1 MQTALADFIRN
12 TPRGERADRILRACV
27 HCGFCTAT
35 CPTYQLLGDE
45 LDGPRGRIYQ
55 IKQVLE
61 GKPPTPVMQTH
72 LDRCLT
78 CRACETTCPSG
89 VDYHQLIDIG
99 REVLEELQP
108 RPLGQRLQRKGM
120 VWLFSDARRFA
131 PVMALARMLRP
142 LLPSRAASKI
152 LPKAAA
158 IAAPDRPIR
167 RRMLLLEGCVQ
178 PVLAPQINQALAR
191 VLGRLGIALESPSA
205 ASCCGALPQ
214 HLSETEKAR
223 AMARRNIDAWW
234 PLLHE
239 RQVEALI
246 VSASGCAAQVRDY
259 PALLA
264 DDPAYRDKAGEL
276 AAATRDPVEVIARSQ
291 PGNLAIRPSAERI
304 AVHTPCT
311 QQHALKLE
319 GEVEKLLQRL
329 GYTLTSVA
337 EGHLCCG
344 SAGTYSLTQATLSRR
359 LRSRKLAALNIDRP
373 DRIVT
378 ANIGCLGQLHS
389 EDGPRVTHWINLLEE
404 NLPSR

>member
-1 MQTALADFIRN
+1 MQTALAEFIRN

-61 GKPPTPVMQTH
+61 GDSPTPVMQTH

-89 VDYHQLIDIG
+89 VNYHQLLDIG
-99 REVLEELQP
+99 REVLEERQP
-108 RPLGQRLQRKGM
+108 RPLRQRLQRKGM

-131 PVMALARMLRP
+131 PVLALGRMLRP
-142 LLPSRAASKI
+142 LLPAGAAAKI

-158 IAAPDRPIR
+158 VAAPDRPTG

-178 PVLAPQINQALAR
+178 PVLAPQINQALQR
-191 VLGRLGIALESPSA
+191 VAGRLGISLESRPA
-205 ASCCGALPQ
+205 ATCCGALPH

-223 AMARRNIDAWW
+223 QMARQNIDAWW
-234 PLLHE
+234 PLLHDGT
-239 RQVEALI
+239 VEALV
-246 VSASGCAAQVRDY
+246 VSASGCAAHVRDY

-264 DDPAYRDKAGEL
+264 DDRRYCDKANEL
-276 AAATRDPVEVIARSQ
+276 AAASRDPVEIIAQAQ
-291 PGNLAIRPSAERI
+291 PERLGIRPDGGRI

-319 GEVEKLLQRL
+319 GAVETLLRRL
-329 GYTLTSVA
+329 GYTLASVA
-337 EGHLCCG
+337 ESHLCCG
-344 SAGTYSLTQATLSRR
+344 SAGTYSITQATLSGR
-359 LRSRKLAALNIDRP
+359 LRERKLAALTIDQP

-389 EDGPRVTHWINLLEE
+389 QNGPRVSHWINLLEE
-404 NLPSR
+404 NLPSP